1 MLVKK
6 AKRIV
11 SVIITMDDKWTG
23 DAKDVEYVYATYKVP
38 LGFGIMPQI
47 RNAMI
52 YLDCYTE
59 VELQG
64 MTDTE
69 LLQLWVD
76 SILDNQIDNDWERL
90 GEIGERP

>member
-1 MLVKK
+1 
-6 AKRIV
+6 
-11 SVIITMDDKWTG
+11 MDDKWTG
-23 DAKDVEYVYATYKVP
+23 KSGVHVEYVYATYKVP

-52 YLDCYTE
+52 YLDCYSE
-59 VELQG
+59 EELKD
-64 MTDTE
+64 MSDTE

-90 GEIGERP
+90 GELGGRP

>member
-1 MLVKK
+1 
-6 AKRIV
+6 
-11 SVIITMDDKWTG
+11 MDDKWTG
-23 DAKDVEYVYATYKVP
+23 KSDANVEYVYATYKVP

-52 YLDCYTE
+52 YLDCYSE
-59 VELQG
+59 EELKD
-64 MTDTE
+64 MSDTE

-90 GEIGERP
+90 GELGGRP